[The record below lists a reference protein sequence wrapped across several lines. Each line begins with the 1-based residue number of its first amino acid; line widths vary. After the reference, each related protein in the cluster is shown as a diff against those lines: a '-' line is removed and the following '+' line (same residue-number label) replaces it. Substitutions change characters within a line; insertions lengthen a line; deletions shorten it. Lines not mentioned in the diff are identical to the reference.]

1 MSSQE
6 NTIMRLQPGA
16 LQQRTPVRSR
26 CDVTMDAIKS
36 YILRERLQPGDLL
49 PTEIELCEAVGA
61 SRSSVREAVRKL
73 EGLNIVNVEH
83 GRGTFV
89 GSLSLDPMV
98 ETLAFRSMVSVGK
111 NFDDLKDV
119 VELRRFLDLGC
130 ADEVCAKVKGTEQ
143 PELDALVDAMVSS
156 AERGEDFLYA
166 DIDFPIWD
174 CWIRLA
180 TPSPSRWCIPCGS
193 CTWPYSRRSA
203 WRLRRRCLTR
213 PRRTVACWM
222 RRSPA
227 TPRCTVRPCASI
239 TGRSN
244 RYCANTSP
252 CADAWSLRGIGPRS
266 VCAARHE
273 ARCTNKRQM
282 SDV

>member
-1 MSSQE
+1 
-6 NTIMRLQPGA
+6 
-16 LQQRTPVRSR
+16 
-26 CDVTMDAIKS
+26 
-36 YILRERLQPGDLL
+36 
-49 PTEIELCEAVGA
+49 
-61 SRSSVREAVRKL
+61 
-73 EGLNIVNVEH
+73 
-83 GRGTFV
+83 
-89 GSLSLDPMV
+89 MV

-143 PELDALVDAMVSS
+143 PELGALVDAMVSS

-166 DIDFPIWD
+166 DIDFHMGLLDPLGNTIAKQMVHSLWLVHMAVLPQ
-174 CWIRLA
+174 IGLA
-180 TPSPSRWCIPCGS
+180 PSEKMLD
-193 CTWPYSRRSA
+193 TAEAHRRMLDA
-203 WRLRRRCLTR
+203 
-213 PRRTVACWM
+213 AI
-222 RRSPA
+222 A
-227 TPRCTVRPCASI
+227 GDARCTVRPYASI

-252 CADAWSLRGIGPRS
+252 CADAWSLRGVGPRS

-273 ARCTNKRQM
+273 ARCTDIHQM